1 MSDDIEIN
9 EHALL
14 ASGAYFV
21 QASSTMMS
29 GNATRPR
36 VGVESLTGIG
46 SAVALHLEVMDLA
59 RAALADA
66 ARTGGESVSAL
77 MAESSELDRFIAQE
91 LGVGFAVQEGL
102 E

>member
-1 MSDDIEIN
+1 MSGDIEID

-21 QASSTMMS
+21 HASSTMIS
-29 GNATRPR
+29 ENVTRPR
-36 VGVESLTGIG
+36 VDLASLTGIG
-46 SAVALHLEVMDLA
+46 SAVALHLEGMDMA
-59 RAALADA
+59 RAALSDA
-66 ARTGGESVSAL
+66 AKTGGESVSAL
-77 MAESSELDRFIAQE
+77 MAESSELDRFIAQT